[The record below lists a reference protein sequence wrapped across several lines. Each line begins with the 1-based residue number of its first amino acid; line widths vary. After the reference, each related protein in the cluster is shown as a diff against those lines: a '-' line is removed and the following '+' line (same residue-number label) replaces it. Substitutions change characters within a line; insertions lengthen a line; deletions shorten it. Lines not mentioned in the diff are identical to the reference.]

1 MPSKTK
7 SPDSSGSRRNKV
19 PRRWQE
25 ELAAQA
31 RLRKRI
37 AQKEKEFGQANLEAQ
52 AALREG
58 GKGWTTRVG
67 QAELKARDAWEQLR
81 VLLIKLYTRKVVV

>member
-1 MPSKTK
+1 MPSTTK
-7 SPDSSGSRRNKV
+7 SRGSKV

-31 RLRKRI
+31 RLRKLI
-37 AQKEKEFGQANLEAQ
+37 AQKEKQFGQANLDAQ
-52 AALREG
+52 KALREG

-67 QAELKARDAWEQLR
+67 DAELRARKYWDQLR
-81 VLLIKLYTRKVVV
+81 VLLLKLYTRKMVV

>member
-1 MPSKTK
+1 MLSKTK
-7 SPDSSGSRRNKV
+7 SPVSNRARKI

-37 AQKEKEFGQANLEAQ
+37 AQAEKRFGQANLDAQ
-52 AALREG
+52 KELREG
-58 GKGWTTRVG
+58 GKGWVTRVG
-67 QAELKARDAWEQLR
+67 QAELRARDAWEQLR
-81 VLLIKLYTRKVVV
+81 VLLLKLYTRKVVT